1 MSNDMIAISGSKLP
15 AHLQKKAKAQNVFAN
30 AMGAGGFPVVS
41 IKGKVFHI
49 TRGDERKLIT
59 KPDDD
64 DEPASSLEVVILA
77 TNPNKSKVFYEHGY
91 EEGSTDKPDCYSLDG
106 TTPAADAESVQAKKC
121 AVCPHNQW
129 GSRIT
134 DNGKK
139 GKACADSMRL
149 AIAPAGQ
156 LNDPMLLRVPAAS
169 LKTLGQYGAQLAKR
183 GVDPM
188 YVVTKIGFDYDV
200 AHPALTF
207 KAVRF
212 IDEDQLAQAEAALQ
226 DEEEMIANITGTSG
240 AVMSEAEQAADDVD
254 EPKVSKSKAL
264 KEAEE
269 EAGVKPK
276 KAKVRV
282 EEDDDGD
289 DEPAP
294 KKAAPKPA
302 KKAAPVEADEDEEDE
317 VEPKAKTVEDYNDID
332 EALDNLD
339 FDD

>member
-1 MSNDMIAISGSKLP
+1 MSNDMIAIKASKLP
-15 AHLQKKAKAQNVFAN
+15 AHLQKKAKVENVFAN
-30 AMGAGGFPVVS
+30 ATGTGGFPVVS

-49 TRGDERKLIT
+49 NRGDEKTLIT

-64 DEPASSLEVVILA
+64 EAAGSIRVVILA
-77 TNPNKSKVFYEHGY
+77 TNPNKSKVYYEHGY
-91 EEGSTDKPDCYSLDG
+91 EEGSQDKPDCYSLDG
-106 TTPAADAESVQAKKC
+106 VTPADDAEDPQAKKC
-121 AVCPHNQW
+121 AACPHNQW

-149 AIAPAGQ
+149 AIAAPDQ

-183 GVDPM
+183 GVEPIH
-188 YVVTKIGFDYDV
+188 VITKIGFDYNV

-207 KAVRF
+207 KAVDF
-212 IDEDQLAQAEAALQ
+212 VDEDQLAEAEQVLE
-226 DEEEMIANITGTSG
+226 DEAEVIGNITGTTGST
-240 AVMSEAEQAADDVD
+240 MTEAEQAAEA
-254 EPKVSKSKAL
+254 EPAPKTSKSKGL
-264 KEAEE
+264 AEE
-269 EAGVKPK
+269 EDEAEARPK

-282 EEDDDGD
+282 EDED
-289 DEPAP
+289 EAP
-294 KKAAPKPA
+294 KKSAKKPA
-302 KKAAPVEADEDEEDE
+302 AKKSAPVEEEAGEE
-317 VEPKAKTVEDYNDID
+317 VDDYNDID